1 MNYILLSI
9 HILVC
14 ISLIGIVLIQG
25 GKGAEV
31 GAAFGA
37 GASNTIFGASGG
49 QSFIGKMTAGL
60 EVFDWVR
67 DTNRKLAEDALSAE
81 QAAAALAAWAREDSV
96 LGIAEV
102 EQGAVPDEIAELVEA
117 RAIAKKARDF
127 AKADAIREQLRSKG
141 WTVEDSPKGPKVKKL

>member
-14 ISLIGIVLIQG
+14 LSLIGIVLIQG

-49 QSFIGKMTAGL
+49 QSFIAKMTAG
-60 EVFDWVR
+60 
-67 DTNRKLAEDALSAE
+67 
-81 QAAAALAAWAREDSV
+81 AAVIFMLTSLALAIFWGQPGSSSV
-96 LGIAEV
+96 M
-102 EQGAVPDEIAELVEA
+102 PDQVAPASAPASMPAQSIPPAASSGET
-117 RAIAKKARDF
+117 K
-127 AKADAIREQLRSKG
+127 
-141 WTVEDSPKGPKVKKL
+141 

>member
-14 ISLIGIVLIQG
+14 LSLIGIVLIQG

-49 QSFIGKMTAGL
+49 QSFIAKMTAG
-60 EVFDWVR
+60 
-67 DTNRKLAEDALSAE
+67 
-81 QAAAALAAWAREDSV
+81 AAVIFMLTSLALAIFWGQPGSSSV
-96 LGIAEV
+96 MPDQIAPASAPASMPAQSIPPAAPSGET
-102 EQGAVPDEIAELVEA
+102 
-117 RAIAKKARDF
+117 K
-127 AKADAIREQLRSKG
+127 
-141 WTVEDSPKGPKVKKL
+141 

>member
-49 QSFIGKMTAGL
+49 QSFIGKMTAGAAVIFML
-60 EVFDWVR
+60 
-67 DTNRKLAEDALSAE
+67 TSLALAIFWGQPGSTSVMPE
-81 QAAAALAAWAREDSV
+81 QVAPAAAPATMPSQSIPPAAPA
-96 LGIAEV
+96 APP
-102 EQGAVPDEIAELVEA
+102 A
-117 RAIAKKARDF
+117 
-127 AKADAIREQLRSKG
+127 ADGK
-141 WTVEDSPKGPKVKKL
+141 

>member
-14 ISLIGIVLIQG
+14 LSLIGIVLIQG

-49 QSFIGKMTAGL
+49 QSFIGKMTAG
-60 EVFDWVR
+60 
-67 DTNRKLAEDALSAE
+67 
-81 QAAAALAAWAREDSV
+81 AAVIFMLTSLALAIFWGQPGSTSLMPDQVAPTSAPTQSLPTTLPV
-96 LGIAEV
+96 TPAPAAPAE
-102 EQGAVPDEIAELVEA
+102 ET
-117 RAIAKKARDF
+117 K
-127 AKADAIREQLRSKG
+127 
-141 WTVEDSPKGPKVKKL
+141 

>member
-37 GASNTIFGASGG
+37 GASNTIFGATGG
-49 QSFIGKMTAGL
+49 QSFIGKMTAGAAVIFML
-60 EVFDWVR
+60 TSLALAIFWGQPGSTSVMPEQVAPASAPA
-67 DTNRKLAEDALSAE
+67 TMPSQSIPPAAPAEDA
-81 QAAAALAAWAREDSV
+81 
-96 LGIAEV
+96 
-102 EQGAVPDEIAELVEA
+102 
-117 RAIAKKARDF
+117 K
-127 AKADAIREQLRSKG
+127 
-141 WTVEDSPKGPKVKKL
+141 

>member
-14 ISLIGIVLIQG
+14 LSLIGIVLIQG

-49 QSFIGKMTAGL
+49 QSFIAKMTAG
-60 EVFDWVR
+60 
-67 DTNRKLAEDALSAE
+67 
-81 QAAAALAAWAREDSV
+81 AAVIFMLTSLALAIFWGQPGSSSV
-96 LGIAEV
+96 M
-102 EQGAVPDEIAELVEA
+102 PDQVAPASAPASMPAQSIPPSAPSGET
-117 RAIAKKARDF
+117 K
-127 AKADAIREQLRSKG
+127 
-141 WTVEDSPKGPKVKKL
+141 

>member
-1 MNYILLSI
+1 MNFILLSI

-49 QSFIGKMTAGL
+49 QSFIGKMTAGAAVDL
-60 EVFDWVR
+60 HADQPGPGDFLGSARLDQR
-67 DTNRKLAEDALSAE
+67 DA
-81 QAAAALAAWAREDSV
+81 
-96 LGIAEV
+96 
-102 EQGAVPDEIAELVEA
+102 
-117 RAIAKKARDF
+117 
-127 AKADAIREQLRSKG
+127 
-141 WTVEDSPKGPKVKKL
+141 